1 MQSEGAG
8 QMSGGGVWYR
18 VNFFAKSQNTKFSY
32 GFRLVQGRRDSESAL
47 FRPSIEPIV
56 FNDFDHADG
65 AHFRDFHLEHR
76 FKALFV
82 TF

>member
-8 QMSGGGVWYR
+8 QMSGWGGVGDQS
-18 VNFFAKSQNTKFSY
+18 FAKSQNTKFSY
-32 GFRLVQGRRDSESAL
+32 GFRLVQGRRDPESA
-47 FRPSIEPIV
+47 FSPPSIEPIV
-56 FNDFDHADG
+56 FNDFDHAGG
-65 AHFRDFHLEHR
+65 ALFRDFHLEHR